1 MAILT
6 KLASERTD
14 LSEADRNRLLAV
26 TSEWALLADLA
37 MSDLVLWLPTWNEG
51 GLVAVALV
59 RPTTAPTNVPEDI
72 VATFAPRGRYPDLD
86 AALAFGRRYGT
97 GYPIHFEG
105 RVIGVVARHS
115 SAQPR
120 VAGQLEEIYLR
131 TADDLLAML
140 VDGEFPSESM
150 IEEATDSPR
159 VGDGVIRVDSA
170 GIVGYASPN
179 GVSALRR
186 LGVVTDIVGTDLHA
200 LITRLSH
207 RPGQMDE
214 ALSLITSRRA
224 AGRTDLENGA
234 ATVLVHGIPL
244 RRDGAD
250 VGGLLLLRDV
260 TEIRRRE
267 RALISKDATIR
278 EIHHRVKNNLQ
289 TVAALLRLQGRRAVS
304 DETRE
309 ALAEAQLRVAAIA
322 VVHDA
327 LSQHTS
333 DIVAFDEILDR
344 IIGLVRDLGPVYAD
358 GEPPPRIVRTGSSP
372 SLPSGIATPLAMCVA
387 ELLHNAVE
395 HARAS
400 EITLVVEATADRI
413 MVTLTDDGVG
423 IPPELDLAKA
433 GLGLQIVESLMTGEL
448 RGDVELRRGEAGG
461 THARVT
467 LPFTAA

>member
-1 MAILT
+1 VAILT

-14 LSEADRNRLLAV
+14 LTEADRNRLLAV
-26 TSEWALLADLA
+26 TSEWALVADLA

-51 GLVAVALV
+51 GLVAGALV
-59 RPTTAPTNVPEDI
+59 RPTTAPTNVPDDI
-72 VATFAPRGRYPDLD
+72 VATFAPRGRFPDLD
-86 AALAFGRRYGT
+86 AALAFGRHYGNA
-97 GYPIHFEG
+97 YPIHFQG

-120 VAGQLEEIYLR
+120 VAGQLEKIYVG

-140 VDGEFPSESM
+140 VEGVFPAESM

-159 VGDGVIRVDSA
+159 VGDGLIRLDSA
-170 GIVGYASPN
+170 GLVSYASPN
-179 GVSALRR
+179 AVSALRR
-186 LGVVTDIVGTDLHA
+186 LGVVTDIVGTDIHA
-200 LITRLSH
+200 LIARLSH

-244 RRDGAD
+244 RREGVD

-267 RALISKDATIR
+267 RALMSKDATIR

-333 DIVAFDEILDR
+333 DVVAFDEILDR
-344 IIGLVRDLGPVYAD
+344 IIGLVRDLGPAYAG
-358 GEPPPRIVRTGSSP
+358 GEPPPRIVRSGGSVA
-372 SLPSGIATPLAMCVA
+372 LPSGIATPLAMCVA

-395 HARAS
+395 HAHAS
-400 EITLVVEATADRI
+400 EINLMVELSTDRI
-413 MVTLTDDGVG
+413 SVTLADNGVG
-423 IPPELDLAKA
+423 IPQGLDVANA

-448 RGDVELRRGEAGG
+448 RGDVQILRADAGG
-461 THARVT
+461 THARLT
-467 LPFTAA
+467 LPVSPV

>member
-1 MAILT
+1 VAILT

-14 LSEADRNRLLAV
+14 LSEADQNRLLAV
-26 TSEWALLADLA
+26 TSEWALVADLS
-37 MSDLVLWLPTWNEG
+37 MSDLVLWLPTWNDG
-51 GLVAVALV
+51 GLVAGALV
-59 RPTTAPTNVPEDI
+59 RPTTAPTNVPDDI
-72 VATFAPRGRYPDLD
+72 VATFAPRGRFPDLD
-86 AALAFGRRYGT
+86 AALAFGRHYGT
-97 GYPIHFEG
+97 AYPIHFEG

-120 VAGQLEEIYLR
+120 VAGQLEQIYIGI
-131 TADDLLAML
+131 ADDLLAML
-140 VDGEFPSESM
+140 VEGVFPADSM
-150 IEEATDSPR
+150 IDEAIDSPR
-159 VGDGVIRVDSA
+159 VGDGLLRVDSA
-170 GIVGYASPN
+170 GLVSYASPN

-186 LGVVTDIVGTDLHA
+186 LGVVTDIVGTDIHA

-224 AGRTDLENGA
+224 AGCTDLENGA
-234 ATVLVHGIPL
+234 ATVLVQGIPL
-244 RRDGAD
+244 YREGVD

-267 RALISKDATIR
+267 RALMSKDATIR

-304 DETRE
+304 DETRG

-333 DIVAFDEILDR
+333 DVVAFDEILDR
-344 IIGLVRDLGPVYAD
+344 IIGLVRDLGPAYSGSD
-358 GEPPPRIVRTGSSP
+358 PPPRIVRSGSNA

-395 HARAS
+395 HAH
-400 EITLVVEATADRI
+400 ATAINLVIDCSPDRI
-413 MVTLTDDGVG
+413 IVMLTDDGVG
-423 IPPELDLAKA
+423 IPHNLDVANA
-433 GLGLQIVESLMTGEL
+433 GLGLQIVESLITGDL
-448 RGDVELRRGEAGG
+448 RGEMQLRRGDDGG
-461 THARVT
+461 TYATLT
-467 LPFTAA
+467 LPLAVV

>member
-6 KLASERTD
+6 KLAAERTD
-14 LSEADRNRLLAV
+14 LSETDCGRLLAV
-26 TSEWALLADLA
+26 TNEWALVADLA

-86 AALAFGRRYGT
+86 AALAFGRQYGT
-97 GYPIHFEG
+97 GYPIHIDG

-120 VAGQLEEIYLR
+120 VAGQLEEIYLK

-140 VDGEFPSESM
+140 VEGTFPAEAM
-150 IEEATDSPR
+150 IEEASDSPR
-159 VGDGVIRVDSA
+159 VGDGLIRVDSE
-170 GIVGYASPN
+170 GIVAYASPN

-186 LGVVTDIVGTDLHA
+186 LGVASDIVGTDLHA
-200 LITRLSH
+200 LMTRLSH

-224 AGRTDLENGA
+224 AGRADLENAA
-234 ATVLVHGIPL
+234 ATVLVQGIPL
-244 RRDGAD
+244 LRHGTD

-289 TVAALLRLQGRRAVS
+289 TVAALLRLQGRRALSV
-304 DETRE
+304 ETRE

-333 DIVAFDEILDR
+333 DIVAFDDILDR
-344 IIGLVRDLGPVYAD
+344 IISLVRDLGPVYAD
-358 GEPPPRIVRTGSSP
+358 GAPPPRILRLGSSQL
-372 SLPSGIATPLAMCVA
+372 LPSAIATPLAMCVA

-395 HARAS
+395 HARAT
-400 EITLVVEATADRI
+400 EITLVVESSADAVV
-413 MVTLTDDGVG
+413 VTLIDDGVG
-423 IPPELDLAKA
+423 IPVDLDLGNA
-433 GLGLQIVESLMTGEL
+433 GLGLQIVESLVTGEL
-448 RGDVELRRGEAGG
+448 RGDVQLRRGEAGG
-461 THARVT
+461 THARVA
-467 LPFTAA
+467 LPLNPA